1 MGQGVTPSGIHSEH
15 NEVSVRCA
23 DFLSRQD
30 RDVLRSLIESRRI
43 ESDVV
48 LGDGDE
54 VEIRIASGL
63 DNTLE
68 RSTAVVTNAR
78 VHVQDPYHFTR
89 STAAQV
95 VQWEMSEIAVEQ
107 NRKPED

>member
-30 RDVLRSLIESRRI
+30 RDVLRSVIESRRI

-54 VEIRIASGL
+54 VEVRIARGL
-63 DNTLE
+63 DRTFE
-68 RSTAVVTNAR
+68 CSSTVVTNAR
-78 VHVQDPYHFTR
+78 VNVKDPDHFTR
-89 STAAQV
+89 STPAEV
-95 VQWEMSEIAVEQ
+95 LERKMSEISI
-107 NRKPED
+107 